1 MDFQIKKSA
10 IAINAADARPSRWT
24 GGEKLDCA
32 IAELDLS
39 ASALAG
45 TSPALTVGD
54 NRGVIDFQNLRD
66 KSINFTAAGTLNE
79 TSRSL
84 SEYAALVLADVA
96 IKAEDADSR
105 LEDTSA
111 LKAELSAR
119 VKNDSGVN
127 IDEELANMILFQNA
141 FNASARLV
149 ATTREMF
156 EELLSIA
163 R

>member
-1 MDFQIKKSA
+1 MVLS
-10 IAINAADARPSRWT
+10 
-24 GGEKLDCA
+24 
-32 IAELDLS
+32 DLS
-39 ASALAG
+39 
-45 TSPALTVGD
+45 
-54 NRGVIDFQNLRD
+54 
-66 KSINFTAAGTLNE
+66 
-79 TSRSL
+79 
-84 SEYAALVLADVA
+84 
-96 IKAEDADSR
+96 IKAEEAESRYEDS
-105 LEDTSA
+105 SA